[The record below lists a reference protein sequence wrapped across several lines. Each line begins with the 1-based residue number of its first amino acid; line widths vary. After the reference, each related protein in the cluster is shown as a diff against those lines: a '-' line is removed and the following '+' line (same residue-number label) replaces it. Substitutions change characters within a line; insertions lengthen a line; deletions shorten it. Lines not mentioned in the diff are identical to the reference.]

1 MMRTANPALNKNTFT
16 DVNSSENSMTLGG
29 TANKCLILLCIL
41 LATATYTWGLGA
53 DGQVLMIIGVIG
65 GLITA
70 LITIFKKTA
79 SPITAPIYAA
89 FEGLFLGGISSIFE
103 VMYPGIVSQAVFLTL
118 GIFFALLFAYKS
130 RIIRPT
136 ENFKLGVFAAT
147 AGIAV
152 VYVINLFMGFFG
164 SSIPVLQID
173 NASPLSI
180 GISIFIVIIAAL
192 NLVLDFDFIESGVE
206 AHAPKYMEWY
216 SAFGLMVTLVW
227 LYIEILRL
235 LAKLNSRR

>member
-1 MMRTANPALNKNTFT
+1 MRTANPALNKNTFAE
-16 DVNSSENSMTLGG
+16 VNSSENSMTLGG
-29 TANKCLILLCIL
+29 TANKSLFLLCIL
-41 LATATYTWGLGA
+41 LITATYTWGLGA
-53 DGQVLMIIGVIG
+53 DGLGLIMIGVIG

-70 LITIFKKTA
+70 LITVFKKTA

-89 FEGLFLGGISSIFE
+89 FEGVALGGISFFFE
-103 VMYPGIVSQAVFLTL
+103 TMYPGIVSQAVFLTL

-130 RIIRPT
+130 GIIKAT

-180 GISIFIVIIAAL
+180 GISLFIVIIAAL

-216 SAFGLMVTLVW
+216 SAFGLIVTLVW

>member
-1 MMRTANPALNKNTFT
+1 MRTANPALNKNTFT
-16 DVNSSENSMTLGG
+16 ELDSSGNGMTLRG
-29 TANKCLILLCIL
+29 TADKSLILLFIL
-41 LATATYTWGLGA
+41 LVTATYTWGLGA
-53 DGQVLMIIGVIG
+53 EGQMLMIIGIFG

-70 LITIFKKTA
+70 MITIFKKTA

-103 VMYPGIVSQAVFLTL
+103 TMYPGIVSQAVFLTL
-118 GIFFALLFAYKS
+118 GIFLALLFAYKS
-130 RIIRPT
+130 RIIKPT

-152 VYVINLFMGFFG
+152 VYLINMFMSFFG

-180 GISIFIVIIAAL
+180 GISIFVIIIAAL

-206 AHAPKYMEWY
+206 ANAPKYMEWY
-216 SAFGLMVTLVW
+216 SAFGLLVTLVW

-235 LAKLNSRR
+235 LAKLNERR

>member
-1 MMRTANPALNKNTFT
+1 MRTANPALNKNTFT
-16 DVNSSENSMTLGG
+16 ELDSSGNGMTLRG
-29 TANKCLILLCIL
+29 TADKSLILLFIL
-41 LATATYTWGLGA
+41 LVTATYTWGLGA
-53 DGQVLMIIGVIG
+53 EGQMLMIIGIFG

-70 LITIFKKTA
+70 MITIFKKTA

-103 VMYPGIVSQAVFLTL
+103 TMYPGIVSQAVFLTL
-118 GIFFALLFAYKS
+118 GIFLALLFAYKS
-130 RIIRPT
+130 RIIKPT

-152 VYVINLFMGFFG
+152 VYLINMVMSFFG

-180 GISIFIVIIAAL
+180 GISIFVIIIAAL

-206 AHAPKYMEWY
+206 ANAPKYMEWY
-216 SAFGLMVTLVW
+216 SAFGLLVTLVW

-235 LAKLNSRR
+235 LAKLNERR

>member
-16 DVNSSENSMTLGG
+16 ELESSDNVMTLGG
-29 TANKCLILLCIL
+29 TANKSTLLLCIL

-53 DGQVLMIIGVIG
+53 DGRMLMMLGIFG
-65 GLITA
+65 GFITA
-70 LITIFKKTA
+70 IITIFKKTA

-89 FEGLFLGGISSIFE
+89 FEGLFLGGISSVFE

-118 GIFFALLFAYKS
+118 GIFLALLFAYKS
-130 RIIRPT
+130 RIIKPT

-147 AGIAV
+147 AGIAA
-152 VYVINLFMGFFG
+152 VYIINLFLSFFG

-180 GISIFIVIIAAL
+180 GISIFVIIIAAL

-206 AHAPKYMEWY
+206 SHAPKYMEWY
-216 SAFGLMVTLVW
+216 SAFGLLVTLVW